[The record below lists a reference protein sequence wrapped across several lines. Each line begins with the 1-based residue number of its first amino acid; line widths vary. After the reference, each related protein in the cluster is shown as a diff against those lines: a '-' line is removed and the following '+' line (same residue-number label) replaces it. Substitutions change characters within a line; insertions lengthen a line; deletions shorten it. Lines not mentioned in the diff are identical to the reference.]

1 MSKYAAKTDVPT
13 GRSRLEIEY
22 ELMRFGADGFAYGS
36 QGDRAMI
43 EFVYNGKK
51 IRFTL
56 QMPKREDFHET
67 SGGRQRRSERL
78 IFEAWEQ
85 AKKQRWR
92 SLALI
97 VKAKLVAVSD
107 GIKTFEHEFG
117 MDIVMPDDRTVGE
130 HVLPVI
136 EQAYISGVTPKLL
149 SVGH

>member
-1 MSKYAAKTDVPT
+1 MGKYAAKTDVAT
-13 GRSRLEIEY
+13 DRSRAEIERD
-22 ELMRFGADGFAYGS
+22 LVRFGASGFTYGW
-36 QGDRAMI
+36 QGERAMI
-43 EFVYNGKK
+43 EFIYENKK

-56 QMPKREDFHET
+56 QMPGKNEFQET
-67 SGGRQRRSERL
+67 SSGRQRRSERL
-78 IFEAWEQ
+78 VLEAWEQ

-97 VKAKLVAVSD
+97 VKAKLVAVAD

-136 EQAYISGVTPKLL
+136 EQAYISGITPKLL
-149 SVGH
+149 SAGH